1 MTCDVVRDR
10 LNDYVDG
17 DLPTALV
24 HEVELHLSACAA
36 CREEERALRSL
47 LAQAAA
53 LPKAVRPEHDLW
65 PGIALEIGKP
75 RRLLAFPAR
84 PMIWGGLA
92 AAAALLI
99 AVVVSRGPGKASAPG
114 GAPSPGSAAPS
125 LVSASPE
132 ADLREAEGEYARAIE
147 ALVAALEAN
156 RGRLAPET
164 LRSVEQN
171 LAVIDE
177 AVREVRAALDKEP
190 GNPELTRMLA
200 STQRKKVDVLQRVV
214 RLSTSRL

>member
-1 MTCDVVRDR
+1 MTCDSVRER

-17 DLPTALV
+17 DLAAAEV
-24 HEVELHLSACAA
+24 HEVELHLATCTA
-36 CREEERALRSL
+36 CREEERALRAL

-53 LPKAVRPEHDLW
+53 LPRVARPERDLW
-65 PGIALEIGKP
+65 PGIAEEIG
-75 RRLLAFPAR
+75 RRRRILAFPAR
-84 PMIWGGLA
+84 TAMWGGLA

-99 AVVVSRGPGKASAPG
+99 AVLLGRGPGKEAMPG
-114 GAPSPGSAAPS
+114 GGPASQAASPS

-132 ADLREAEGEYARAIE
+132 ADLREAEGDYERAIQ

-156 RGRLAPET
+156 RDRLAPET

-177 AVREVRAALDKEP
+177 AVREVRAALDQEP

-214 RLSTSRL
+214 KLSTSRL